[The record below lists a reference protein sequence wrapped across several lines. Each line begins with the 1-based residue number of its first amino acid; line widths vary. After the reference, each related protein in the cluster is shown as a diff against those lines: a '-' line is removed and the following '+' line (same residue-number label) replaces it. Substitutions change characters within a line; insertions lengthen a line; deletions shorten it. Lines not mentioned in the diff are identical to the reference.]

1 MNNLV
6 FGKYIPVN
14 SIIHKLD
21 PRAKIAAMFAM
32 IIAIFVP
39 DSWFVYGV
47 LGAVILIVVFLAK
60 VKLSLVL
67 KTLKSTMFMML
78 FLLIINCL
86 TIKTGSELLTIGS
99 FILYSDA
106 IFNTLYIVVRLL
118 LMIMVTTTLTATTK
132 P

>member
-39 DSWFVYGV
+39 DSW
-47 LGAVILIVVFLAK
+47 
-60 VKLSLVL
+60 LV
-67 KTLKSTMFMML
+67 
-78 FLLIINCL
+78 
-86 TIKTGSELLTIGS
+86 
-99 FILYSDA
+99 
-106 IFNTLYIVVRLL
+106 
-118 LMIMVTTTLTATTK
+118 
-132 P
+132 